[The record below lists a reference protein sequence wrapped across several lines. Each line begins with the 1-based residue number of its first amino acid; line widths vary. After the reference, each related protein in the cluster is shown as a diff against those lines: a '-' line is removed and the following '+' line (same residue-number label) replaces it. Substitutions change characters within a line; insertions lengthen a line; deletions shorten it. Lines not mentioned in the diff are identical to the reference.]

1 MGIIRVLVLR
11 RALGHRRAEVVDE
24 GPEWGH
30 LEPVNTTLIC
40 TKIRNTFGIK
50 QMPWRTWLS
59 EEVAMLKESNSAERV
74 PANS

>member
-1 MGIIRVLVLR
+1 MV
-11 RALGHRRAEVVDE
+11 
-24 GPEWGH
+24 
-30 LEPVNTTLIC
+30 C

>member
-1 MGIIRVLVLR
+1 MPGIPEGIK
-11 RALGHRRAEVVDE
+11 VVDE
-24 GPEWGH
+24 VPDWGH
-30 LEPVNTTLIC
+30 IEPVNTTMVC

-74 PANS
+74 PANF